1 MLVCD
6 RCQTEATEVLDDT
19 PKIRCT
25 WSENELHNCYKVQ
38 SCLLEIGNI
47 SRAIYRLGYSV
58 TLTQ

>member
-47 SRAIYRLGYSV
+47 SRAIYRLGY
-58 TLTQ
+58 